1 MSFREVLPGVTW
13 SGHARRKHQ
22 NPPLRVERV
31 SRSFGGL
38 RAVDDISFDV
48 EAGERLAVL
57 GPNGAGKSTLFN
69 VICGDLTLDS
79 GRVLL
84 NGEDVTSLAL
94 HHRVRRGLGRTYQTS
109 SVFAGLSVAEHIAL
123 ALRGSSTGRLSLSI
137 RPRERR
143 EITRST
149 ERLVALVG
157 LEGRAT
163 TPASELSHGELRQLE
178 VGMALA
184 PDPDVILLDEPAAG
198 LSTHERTRLTGL
210 LLNLSE
216 RVATVLVEH
225 DMDVAL
231 TVADRVIVLESG
243 SMIATGAPS
252 QIESDPLVRAVYLG
266 EQHKARSG
274 RSSGPQVD
282 PGR

>member
-1 MSFREVLPGVTW
+1 MLPGVTW
-13 SGHARRKHQ
+13 SEHTRRTHQ
-22 NPPLRVERV
+22 DPPLRVERV

-38 RAVDDISFDV
+38 RAVDGISFDV

-69 VICGDLTLDS
+69 VICGDLLPDS
-79 GRVLL
+79 GRILL

-109 SVFAGLSVAEHIAL
+109 SVFGGLSVAEHIAL
-123 ALRGSSTGRLSLSI
+123 ALRGSSSGRLSLSM
-137 RPRERR
+137 RSRERR
-143 EITRST
+143 EVARST
-149 ERLVALVG
+149 ERLVTLVG
-157 LEGRAT
+157 LEGRSA
-163 TPASELSHGELRQLE
+163 TPARELSHGELRQLE

-184 PDPDVILLDEPAAG
+184 PSPDVILLDEPAAG
-198 LSTHERTRLTGL
+198 LSAHERTRLTEL
-210 LLNLSE
+210 LLNLSDI
-216 RVATVLVEH
+216 VATVLVEH

-243 SMIATGAPS
+243 SMIAGGSPS

-266 EQHKARSG
+266 EQHKARSE
-274 RSSGPQVD
+274 RPPARRRTSTD
-282 PGR
+282 E

>member
-1 MSFREVLPGVTW
+1 MLPGVTLNV
-13 SGHARRKHQ
+13 HARDALQ

-38 RAVDDISFDV
+38 RAVDGISFDV
-48 EAGERLAVL
+48 AAGEHLAVL

-69 VICGDLTLDS
+69 VICGDLLPDS

-123 ALRGSSTGRLSLSI
+123 ALRGPISGRLALSM
-137 RPRERR
+137 RSRERR
-143 EITRST
+143 EVARST

-157 LEGRAT
+157 LDGRSAA
-163 TPASELSHGELRQLE
+163 PASELSHGELRQLE
-178 VGMALA
+178 IGMALA
-184 PDPDVILLDEPAAG
+184 PNPDVILLDEPAAG
-198 LSTHERTRLTGL
+198 LSADERTRLTEL
-210 LLNLSE
+210 LLNLSDT
-216 RVATVLVEH
+216 VATVLVEH

-243 SMIATGAPS
+243 SMIAKGSPS

-266 EQHKARSG
+266 EQHKARSA
-274 RSSGPQVD
+274 RSSGPRAELD
-282 PGR
+282 R

>member
-1 MSFREVLPGVTW
+1 MLPGVTA
-13 SGHARRKHQ
+13 SEHAKHECQ

-69 VICGDLTLDS
+69 VICGDLSPDS

-123 ALRGSSTGRLSLSI
+123 ALRGSSSRRLSLLMRS
-137 RPRERR
+137 RERR
-143 EITRST
+143 AVARST

-157 LEGRAT
+157 LEGRSAA
-163 TPASELSHGELRQLE
+163 PASELSHGELRQLE

-184 PDPDVILLDEPAAG
+184 PDPEVILLDEPAAG
-198 LSTHERTRLTGL
+198 LSAHERTRLTEL
-210 LLNLSE
+210 LLNLSD

-243 SMIATGAPS
+243 SMIARGTPS

-266 EQHKARSG
+266 EQHKARAG
-274 RSSGPQVD
+274 RSPGPQAEPD
-282 PGR
+282 Q

>member
-1 MSFREVLPGVTW
+1 MVSNV
-13 SGHARRKHQ
+13 SGQQARR
-22 NPPLRVERV
+22 PAPLRVERV

-38 RAVDDISFDV
+38 RAVNEISF
-48 EAGERLAVL
+48 EIAAGERLAVL

-69 VICGDLTLDS
+69 LICGDLSPDS

-84 NGEDVTSLAL
+84 NGDDVTALAL

-109 SVFAGLSVAEHIAL
+109 SVFPGLSVAEHIEL
-123 ALRGSSTGRLSLSI
+123 AIRGPITGRLSLSM
-137 RPRERR
+137 RRRERQ
-143 EITRST
+143 EIAHST
-149 ERLVALVG
+149 EHLVGLVG
-157 LEGRAT
+157 LEGRSD
-163 TPASELSHGELRQLE
+163 ASASDLSHGELRQLE

-198 LSTHERTRLTGL
+198 LSAHERTRLTGL
-210 LLNLSE
+210 LLNLSD

-243 SMIATGAPS
+243 SMIAEGSPS
-252 QIESDPLVRAVYLG
+252 QIESDPVVRAVYLG
-266 EQHKARSG
+266 EQHRARSG
-274 RSSGPQVD
+274 RSSGPQAEFTQ
-282 PGR
+282 

>member
-1 MSFREVLPGVTW
+1 MTASE
-13 SGHARRKHQ
+13 HAKHERQ

-69 VICGDLTLDS
+69 VICGDLSPDS

-123 ALRGSSTGRLSLSI
+123 ALRGSSSGRLSLLMRS
-137 RPRERR
+137 RERR
-143 EITRST
+143 AVARST

-157 LEGRAT
+157 LEGRSAA
-163 TPASELSHGELRQLE
+163 PASELSHGELRQLE

-184 PDPDVILLDEPAAG
+184 PDPEVILLDEPAAG
-198 LSTHERTRLTGL
+198 LSAHERTRLTEL
-210 LLNLSE
+210 LLNLSD

-243 SMIATGAPS
+243 SMIAGGTPS

-266 EQHKARSG
+266 EQHKARAG
-274 RSSGPQVD
+274 RSPGPHAEPD
-282 PGR
+282 

>member
-1 MSFREVLPGVTW
+1 MLPGVTW
-13 SGHARRKHQ
+13 SEHARRKHQ
-22 NPPLRVERV
+22 NPPLHVERV
-31 SRSFGGL
+31 ARSFGGL

-69 VICGDLTLDS
+69 VICGDLALDS

-143 EITRST
+143 EIARST

-157 LEGRAT
+157 LEGRAV

-198 LSTHERTRLTGL
+198 LSAHERTRLTEL
-210 LLNLSE
+210 LMNLSD

-243 SMIATGAPS
+243 SMIAEGSPS

-266 EQHKARSG
+266 EQHRARAG
-274 RSSGPQVD
+274 RSAGPQAEPD
-282 PGR
+282 R

>member
-1 MSFREVLPGVTW
+1 MLPGVTA
-13 SGHARRKHQ
+13 SEHAKHERQ

-69 VICGDLTLDS
+69 VICGDLSPDS

-123 ALRGSSTGRLSLSI
+123 ALRGSSSGRLSLLMRS
-137 RPRERR
+137 RERR
-143 EITRST
+143 AVARST

-157 LEGRAT
+157 LEGRSAA
-163 TPASELSHGELRQLE
+163 PASELSHGELRQLE

-184 PDPDVILLDEPAAG
+184 PDPEVILLDEPAAG
-198 LSTHERTRLTGL
+198 LSAHERTRLTEL
-210 LLNLSE
+210 LLNLSD

-243 SMIATGAPS
+243 SMIAGGTPS

-266 EQHKARSG
+266 EQHKARAG
-274 RSSGPQVD
+274 RSPGPHAEPD
-282 PGR
+282 

>member
-1 MSFREVLPGVTW
+1 MTASE
-13 SGHARRKHQ
+13 HAKHERQ

-69 VICGDLTLDS
+69 VICGDLSPDS

-109 SVFAGLSVAEHIAL
+109 SVFAGLSVAEHFAL
-123 ALRGSSTGRLSLSI
+123 ALRGSSSGRLSLLMRS
-137 RPRERR
+137 RERR
-143 EITRST
+143 AVARST

-157 LEGRAT
+157 LEGRSAA
-163 TPASELSHGELRQLE
+163 PASELSHGELRQLE

-184 PDPDVILLDEPAAG
+184 PDPEVILLDEPAAG
-198 LSTHERTRLTGL
+198 LSAHERARLTEL
-210 LLNLSE
+210 LLNLSD

-243 SMIATGAPS
+243 SMIARGTPS

-266 EQHKARSG
+266 EQHKARAG
-274 RSSGPQVD
+274 RSPGPHAEPDQ
-282 PGR
+282 

>member
-1 MSFREVLPGVTW
+1 MLPGVTW
-13 SGHARRKHQ
+13 SEHALHTHLS
-22 NPPLRVERV
+22 PPLRVERV

-69 VICGDLTLDS
+69 VICGDLLPDS

-123 ALRGSSTGRLSLSI
+123 ALRGSGSGRLSLSM
-137 RPRERR
+137 RSRERR
-143 EITRST
+143 EVARST
-149 ERLVALVG
+149 ERLIALVG
-157 LEGRAT
+157 LDGRSA

-198 LSTHERTRLTGL
+198 LSALERTRLTEL
-210 LLNLSE
+210 LLNLSDT
-216 RVATVLVEH
+216 VATVLVEH

-243 SMIATGAPS
+243 SMIAGGSPS

-266 EQHKARSG
+266 EQHRARSA
-274 RSSGPQVD
+274 RSSGPQAEPD
-282 PGR
+282 R

>member
-1 MSFREVLPGVTW
+1 MTASE
-13 SGHARRKHQ
+13 HAKHERQ

-69 VICGDLTLDS
+69 VICGDLSPDS

-123 ALRGSSTGRLSLSI
+123 ALRGSSSGRLSLLMRS
-137 RPRERR
+137 RERR
-143 EITRST
+143 AVARST

-157 LEGRAT
+157 LEGRSAA
-163 TPASELSHGELRQLE
+163 PASELSHGELRQLE

-184 PDPDVILLDEPAAG
+184 PDPEVILLDEPAAG
-198 LSTHERTRLTGL
+198 LSAHERARLTEL
-210 LLNLSE
+210 LLNLSD

-243 SMIATGAPS
+243 SMIARGTPS

-266 EQHKARSG
+266 EQHKARAG
-274 RSSGPQVD
+274 RSPGPHAEPDQ
-282 PGR
+282 

>member
-1 MSFREVLPGVTW
+1 MLPGVTW
-13 SGHARRKHQ
+13 SEHARRKHQ

-38 RAVDDISFDV
+38 RAVNDISFDV

-69 VICGDLTLDS
+69 VICGDLAPDS

-84 NGEDVTSLAL
+84 NGEDVTSLEL

-109 SVFAGLSVAEHIAL
+109 SVFAGLSVVEHIAL

-143 EITRST
+143 EIARST

-157 LEGRAT
+157 LEGRAA

-184 PDPDVILLDEPAAG
+184 PDPNVILLDEPAAG
-198 LSTHERTRLTGL
+198 LSAHERMRLTEL
-210 LLNLSE
+210 LLSLSE
-216 RVATVLVEH
+216 RAATVLVEH

-243 SMIATGAPS
+243 SMIATGSPS

-274 RSSGPQVD
+274 RFSGPQAEPD
-282 PGR
+282 R

>member
-1 MSFREVLPGVTW
+1 MLPGVTA
-13 SGHARRKHQ
+13 SEHAKHECQ

-69 VICGDLTLDS
+69 VICGDLLPDS

-123 ALRGSSTGRLSLSI
+123 ALRGSRSGRLSLST
-137 RPRERR
+137 RSRERR
-143 EITRST
+143 AVARST

-157 LEGRAT
+157 LEGRSA
-163 TPASELSHGELRQLE
+163 TPASELGHGELRQLE

-198 LSTHERTRLTGL
+198 LSAHERTRLTEL
-210 LLNLSE
+210 LLNLSD

-243 SMIATGAPS
+243 SMIAGGSPS

-266 EQHKARSG
+266 EQHRARAGHS
-274 RSSGPQVD
+274 PAPHAEPDQ
-282 PGR
+282 

>member
-1 MSFREVLPGVTW
+1 MLPGVTW
-13 SGHARRKHQ
+13 SEHTRRTHQ
-22 NPPLRVERV
+22 DPPLRVERV

-38 RAVDDISFDV
+38 RAVDGISFDV

-69 VICGDLTLDS
+69 VICGDLLPDS

-94 HHRVRRGLGRTYQTS
+94 QHRVRRGLGRTYQTS

-123 ALRGSSTGRLSLSI
+123 ALRGSSSGRLSLSMSS
-137 RPRERR
+137 RGRR
-143 EITRST
+143 EAARST
-149 ERLVALVG
+149 ERLVSLVG
-157 LEGRAT
+157 LEGRSA

-198 LSTHERTRLTGL
+198 LSAHERTGLTEL
-210 LLNLSE
+210 LLNLSDT
-216 RVATVLVEH
+216 VATVLVEH

-243 SMIATGAPS
+243 SMIAKGSPS

-266 EQHKARSG
+266 EQHKARSE
-274 RSSGPQVD
+274 RSSGPKAD
-282 PGR
+282 LDR

>member
-1 MSFREVLPGVTW
+1 MTW
-13 SGHARRKHQ
+13 SEHARRKHQ
-22 NPPLRVERV
+22 NPPLHVERV

-69 VICGDLTLDS
+69 VICGDLRLDS

-143 EITRST
+143 EIARST

-157 LEGRAT
+157 LEGRAV

-198 LSTHERTRLTGL
+198 LSAHERTRLTEL
-210 LLNLSE
+210 LMNLSD

-225 DMDVAL
+225 DMDVGL

-243 SMIATGAPS
+243 SMIAEGSPS

-266 EQHKARSG
+266 EQHRARAG
-274 RSSGPQVD
+274 RSAGPQAELD
-282 PGR
+282 R

>member
-1 MSFREVLPGVTW
+1 MTW
-13 SGHARRKHQ
+13 SEHTRRTHQ
-22 NPPLRVERV
+22 DPPLRVERV

-38 RAVDDISFDV
+38 RAVDGISFDV

-69 VICGDLTLDS
+69 VICGDLLPDS

-94 HHRVRRGLGRTYQTS
+94 QHRVRRGLGRTYQTS

-123 ALRGSSTGRLSLSI
+123 ALRGSSSGRLSLSMSS
-137 RPRERR
+137 RGRR
-143 EITRST
+143 EAARST
-149 ERLVALVG
+149 ERLVSLVG
-157 LEGRAT
+157 LEGRSA

-198 LSTHERTRLTGL
+198 LSAHERTGLTEL
-210 LLNLSE
+210 LLNLSDT
-216 RVATVLVEH
+216 VATVLVEH

-243 SMIATGAPS
+243 SMIAKGSPS

-266 EQHKARSG
+266 EQHKARSE
-274 RSSGPQVD
+274 RSSGPKAD
-282 PGR
+282 LDR